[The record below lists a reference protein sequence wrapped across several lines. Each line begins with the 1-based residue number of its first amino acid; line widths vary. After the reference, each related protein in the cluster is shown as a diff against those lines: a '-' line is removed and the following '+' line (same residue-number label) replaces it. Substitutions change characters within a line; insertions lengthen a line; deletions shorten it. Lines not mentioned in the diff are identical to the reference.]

1 MTALIFP
8 TQLEKGPSELSGE
21 DVSRYLQEIRQYP
34 RLSIEE
40 EQALAQRCASG
51 DEEAIGA
58 MVSANLRLVAHIAW
72 GYAGRGAPLLDL
84 MQEGSIGLIAAA
96 KHFDPAMGN
105 RFSTYATECIRQAI
119 DRCLREQGNA
129 IRLTDHGARNLRRAL
144 AARAQLR
151 QELDQEPTFDQIAAR
166 AGIREDKIRKLLNLH
181 QASSLDEREAPLPA
195 VDEQA
200 LQPHQLLMRQEL
212 KATLDGLI
220 SCLTHRQQQV
230 LRLHFG
236 MADGRCHS
244 LEEIG
249 GAMGISRQRAQQIKT
264 DAIRKLRKCGAN
276 IGLEDYL
283 E

>member
-40 EQALAQRCASG
+40 EQALAQRCALG

-96 KHFDPAMGN
+96 KHFEPALGN
-105 RFSTYATECIRQAI
+105 RFSTYASQCIRQAI

-129 IRLTDHGARNLRRAL
+129 IRLTDHGARNLRKVL

-151 QELDQEPTFDQIAAR
+151 QEHNQEPTLDQIAAR
-166 AGIREDKIRKLLNLH
+166 AGISEAKTRQLLSLQ
-181 QASSLDEREAPLPA
+181 QASSLDDGDAPVPTI
-195 VDEQA
+195 DEQA
-200 LQPHQLLMRQEL
+200 PQPYELLMRQEL
-212 KATLDGLI
+212 KATLDNLVSGL
-220 SCLTHRQQQV
+220 TQRQQQV
-230 LRLHFG
+230 LQLHFG

-249 GAMGISRQRAQQIKT
+249 RAMGISRQRAQQIKT
-264 DAIRKLRKCGAN
+264 DAIAKLRKSSAN
-276 IGLEDYL
+276 IGLEEFL